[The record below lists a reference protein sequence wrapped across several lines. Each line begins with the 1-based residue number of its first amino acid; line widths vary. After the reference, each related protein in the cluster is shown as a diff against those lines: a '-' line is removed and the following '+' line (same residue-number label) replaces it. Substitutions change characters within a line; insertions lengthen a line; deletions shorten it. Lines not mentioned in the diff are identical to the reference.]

1 MAQELDDTIVRR
13 SNGSIDIDFYAR
25 RSARLRREAIAATPG
40 VLRGWLAGLV
50 AKSAVGLRKLG
61 PSSAGRNLT
70 AR

>member
-25 RSARLRREAIAATPG
+25 RSIRMRREAMAATPG
-40 VLRGWLAGLV
+40 VLRGWLAWV
-50 AKSAVGLRKLG
+50 VVRSAVGLRKLG
-61 PSSAGRNLT
+61 QASVGRKVT

>member
-1 MAQELDDTIVRR
+1 MAQELDDMIVRR

-25 RSARLRREAIAATPG
+25 RSARLRREAIAAVPS

-50 AKSAVGLRKLG
+50 ARSAAGLRKLG
-61 PSSAGRNLT
+61 LSSAGRNLT

>member
-1 MAQELDDTIVRR
+1 MARELDDTIVRR

-25 RSARLRREAIAATPG
+25 RGLRMRREAIAATPG
-40 VLRGWLAGLV
+40 VLRDWLARI
-50 AKSAVGLRKLG
+50 AARSAAGLRKLG